1 MERDQNYEEPR
12 AMLLEISSKVDI
24 NVLHIYTIVRS
35 EFIFH
40 LKLFSSRLEKT
51 EVLFST
57 LVS

>member
-12 AMLLEISSKVDI
+12 AMLLEISLKVDI

-40 LKLFSSRLEKT
+40 LKLFS
-51 EVLFST
+51 FP
-57 LVS
+57 VSD